1 MSKHLSLKQAR
12 LIKQHRYILKRLAT
26 SNAKNRTLILKNAP
40 SELYQAL
47 NLIFKLLSEK
57 QLKLSE
63 KQTKKLK
70 RHSNTIRKT
79 SKLSTGAIK
88 RKLQNQKGGFLPAIL
103 SAALPLVGSLIKAI
117 I

>member
-12 LIKQHRYILKRLAT
+12 LIKQHRYILRKLAT
-26 SNAKNRTLILKNAP
+26 TNVKNRKLILKNAP
-40 SELYQAL
+40 SQLFQTL
-47 NLIFKLLSEK
+47 NLIFKLSSKNQLNLSE
-57 QLKLSE
+57 Q
-63 KQTKKLK
+63 QTKKIK

-79 SKLSTGAIK
+79 SKLSSGAIK

-103 SAALPLVGSLIKAI
+103 SAALPIIGSLIKAI